1 MTAGGAASEGDAPH
15 ALEAAESSPLVVR
28 RRSGRRVSTDPV
40 PGSDPTPAPESAR
53 QGSSENDQRLRADVP
68 PHWG

>member
-1 MTAGGAASEGDAPH
+1 MSTGGASSDGDARR
-15 ALEAAESSPLVVR
+15 ALEVAEHRPLVVR
-28 RRSGRRVSTDPV
+28 RPGGRRVTTDPV
-40 PGSDPTPAPESAR
+40 PGSDPTPAPEPDR

>member
-1 MTAGGAASEGDAPH
+1 MTAGGAASDGDAPH
-15 ALEAAESSPLVVR
+15 EFESVEQRPLVVR
-28 RRSGRRVSTDPV
+28 RRAGRRVTTDPV
-40 PGSDPTPAPESAR
+40 PGSDPTPAPEPGR